1 MVQQGVISL
10 LHNEKRRRGDTD
22 VTTDGNVSKT
32 SWYVTNAWRAG
43 QEPEAIRE
51 ALRMGEHVIGL
62 IIQAATLIKE
72 ACHTVYPIIEDAAVR
87 CQMIVDQLMRE
98 IVRLAPI
105 LARLQAGSRA
115 VAS

>member
-1 MVQQGVISL
+1 M
-10 LHNEKRRRGDTD
+10 
-22 VTTDGNVSKT
+22 TTDGNVMKT
-32 SWYVTNAWRAG
+32 SWYVTDAWRAG

-51 ALRMGEHVIGL
+51 ALRMGEQVIGL
-62 IIQAATLIKE
+62 FIQAATLIE
-72 ACHTVYPIIEDAAVR
+72 ESCRNVYLIIEDAAVR

-105 LARLQAGSRA
+105 LARLQAASRA